1 MTPTPTAP
9 TTTTTPAAPA
19 TPAKP
24 SNVYECMFLLD
35 PNKVS
40 GDVQGAAKQLH
51 TLLERNGAEIIA
63 SRPWDERKLAY
74 PIKNVKKGL
83 YYLTCFRCEGPKV
96 PEMERDFLLAEL
108 IVRHMII
115 KVDPKL
121 EQAVIELAKNEH
133 ALALQTVT
141 EPGPDDDHLGGGD
154 DRPRRGPR
162 RPVEAGAGKDGD

>member
-1 MTPTPTAP
+1 
-9 TTTTTPAAPA
+9 
-19 TPAKP
+19 
-24 SNVYECMFLLD
+24 MFLLD

-51 TLLERNGAEIIA
+51 ALLERNGAEIIA

-96 PEMERDFLLAEL
+96 PELERDFLLAEL
-108 IVRHMII
+108 IVRHLII

-121 EQAVIELAKNEH
+121 EQAIIELAKNEH

-141 EPGPDDDHLGGGD
+141 EPGPDDELGGGGGGD
-154 DRPRRGPR
+154 DRPRRPR